1 MNRRS
6 ANLHRAS
13 RATLAVATLALLGSP
28 LASRADAVDKA
39 MDACVQAFV
48 AASLPKEQRV
58 VVDKMN
64 SAIGPMDAQSRTYR
78 IVLKATG
85 TTSGR
90 EIAKSV
96 CVANRNGE
104 VIALN
109 GRRPPRLA
117 RGCREQRGHSTMID

>member
-1 MNRRS
+1 MNHHS
-6 ANLHRAS
+6 ADLHRAS
-13 RATLAVATLALLGSP
+13 RAALAVATLALLGSP
-28 LASRADAVDKA
+28 LASRADAVEKA

-58 VVDKMN
+58 VVDKT
-64 SAIGPMDAQSRTYR
+64 SAAIGPMDAQSRTYR

-90 EIAKSV
+90 EIAKGV
-96 CVANRNGE
+96 CVANRDGE

-117 RGCREQRGHSTMID
+117 RAVANNESAAR